1 MQKRSKIVSVISY
14 AGISTLIMAGF
25 QVMLSSAP
33 LTAMAQS
40 ATATPTPAKA
50 AAATAATATS
60 APAAAAPDPL
70 KGKTIIASG
79 LRQPRQLF
87 YDKDG
92 VLFIAEA
99 GIGGDATLSTV
110 ATRTVQA
117 GLTSRISMVDASGK
131 QSIALEGLPSTATG
145 GAPNFAGASSLYV
158 TADSYW
164 IGIEYGPDL
173 KGVTFPLFHHLAQI
187 DRKTHRIKKLV
198 DTWTPAIEAKQP
210 SPDDAFSNPTD
221 LALAKDGTLYIADA
235 SANVLWSW
243 TEKTGMK
250 LVAKWDIKDNPV
262 PDTVAIGPD
271 GDIYVGTLSGFP
283 FKAGSARIERWSNG
297 KLKQKYE
304 GLTMVT
310 DVLVTKEGDIYATQY
325 AEFGDK
331 GPKPLSGKVVK
342 VGKNGPETVMEGLPS
357 PYGLAQNPKDGSIVV
372 SVMSAGDKDGKGA
385 VIKVK

>member
-50 AAATAATATS
+50 AAAPAATATP

>member
-1 MQKRSKIVSVISY
+1 
-14 AGISTLIMAGF
+14 MAGF

-50 AAATAATATS
+50 AAAPAATATS

-283 FKAGSARIERWSNG
+283 FKAGSARIERWSGG

-342 VGKNGPETVMEGLPS
+342 IGKNGPETVMDGLPS

>member
-1 MQKRSKIVSVISY
+1 MYS
-14 AGISTLIMAGF
+14 
-25 QVMLSSAP
+25 
-33 LTAMAQS
+33 
-40 ATATPTPAKA
+40 
-50 AAATAATATS
+50 
-60 APAAAAPDPL
+60 
-70 KGKTIIASG
+70 
-79 LRQPRQLF
+79 
-87 YDKDG
+87 
-92 VLFIAEA
+92 
-99 GIGGDATLSTV
+99 
-110 ATRTVQA
+110 
-117 GLTSRISMVDASGK
+117 
-131 QSIALEGLPSTATG
+131 
-145 GAPNFAGASSLYV
+145 
-158 TADSYW
+158 
-164 IGIEYGPDL
+164 
-173 KGVTFPLFHHLAQI
+173 
-187 DRKTHRIKKLV
+187 
-198 DTWTPAIEAKQP
+198 
-210 SPDDAFSNPTD
+210 
-221 LALAKDGTLYIADA
+221 
-235 SANVLWSW
+235 NVLWSW

>member
-50 AAATAATATS
+50 AAAPAATATS
-60 APAAAAPDPL
+60 APTAAAPDPL

-262 PDTVAIGPD
+262 SASVAIGPD
-271 GDIYVGTLSGFP
+271 GDIYVGMLTGFP
-283 FKAGSARIERWSNG
+283 FKTGSARIERWSGG

-310 DVLVTKEGDIYATQY
+310 DVLVTKEGDIYAAQY

-342 VGKNGPETVMEGLPS
+342 IGKNGPETVMDGLPL

-372 SVMSAGDKDGKGA
+372 SVISAGDKDGKGA

>member
-50 AAATAATATS
+50 AAAPAATAT
-60 APAAAAPDPL
+60 PAPDPL

>member
-50 AAATAATATS
+50 AAAPAATATS

-187 DRKTHRIKKLV
+187 DRKTHRIKKLI

>member
-1 MQKRSKIVSVISY
+1 MQIF
-14 AGISTLIMAGF
+14 MAT
-25 QVMLSSAP
+25 AP
-33 LTAMAQS
+33 IAQTAFAQS
-40 ATATPTPAKA
+40 ATATPTAAKVA
-50 AAATAATATS
+50 APAATAT
-60 APAAAAPDPL
+60 PAAAVAADPL

-79 LRQPRQLF
+79 LRQPRQLM
-87 YDKDG
+87 YDTDG
-92 VLFIAEA
+92 TLFIAEA

-117 GLTSRISMVDASGK
+117 GLTSRISMVGADGK
-131 QSIALEGLPSTATG
+131 QGIALEGLPSTATG
-145 GAPNFAGASSLYV
+145 GAPNFAGASSVYV
-158 TADSYW
+158 TKDSFW

-210 SPDDAFSNPTD
+210 SADDAFSNPTD
-221 LALAKDGTLYIADA
+221 LAVGKDGTVYIADA

-243 TEKTGMK
+243 TEKGGLK
-250 LVAKWDIKDNPV
+250 IVAKWDIKDNPV
-262 PDTVAIGPD
+262 SDSVAVGPD
-271 GDIYVGTLSGFP
+271 GDVYVGMLTGFP
-283 FKAGSARIERWSNG
+283 FKTGSARIERWSGG

-310 DVLVTKEGDIYATQY
+310 DVLVTKEGDIYASQF

-342 VGKNGPETVMEGLPS
+342 VGKNGPETILDGLPS

-372 SVMSAGDKDGKGA
+372 SVMSAGDKEGKGA